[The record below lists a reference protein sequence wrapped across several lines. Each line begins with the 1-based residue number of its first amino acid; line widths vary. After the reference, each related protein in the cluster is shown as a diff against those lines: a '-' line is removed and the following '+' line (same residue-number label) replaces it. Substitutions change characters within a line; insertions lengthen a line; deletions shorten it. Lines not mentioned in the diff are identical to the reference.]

1 MLISYSDQEVT
12 KYFSGLQVVSIIP
25 VNIGTTRTMIKLSD
39 NTWIES
45 ETDINIVVDAVQ
57 NSHDATSGI
66 QSL

>member
-57 NSHDATSGI
+57 KSHDATSGI